1 MLHSLRLRLFAVTA
15 LIILATACA
24 VVLVAGGA
32 TQVAVRDYANDID
45 TLWRDRMTTYL
56 RQYYVQHNQSWP
68 GAEQLVGQIA
78 QSTGTHVAIL
88 ASDGRVI
95 ADSGVQEDAPPQG
108 FGPKSVT
115 MPLLVDGQ
123 KVASIRV
130 QPPQR
135 PETEQN
141 RAPFLITPTLLLGA
155 LGAAMAAI
163 LLTVAVSR
171 RTLGPIE
178 SLTAAARA
186 MGEGDLSTRVHIAS
200 TDEVGTLAKTFNSMA
215 DALARQEETRKQMV
229 SDVAHELRSPLTNI
243 QGYLEA
249 AEDGVVPVDQD
260 LISTLHEEAL
270 LLSRLVSDL
279 QELSL
284 ADAGALS
291 LERMPVAPADL
302 IEEALAATRAKA
314 TSKGIML
321 RGDPSDELPQVYVDP
336 QRIGQVLRN
345 LLNNAIAA
353 TAPGGQITVTA
364 VADSEMIHVAVSDT
378 GRGISEEDLLHVFDR
393 FYRVDKARARA
404 TGGTG
409 LGLSVVKKW
418 VETHD
423 GRVWVESTPGV
434 GSTFH
439 FTLPSVETPTPEH
452 SR

>member
-1 MLHSLRLRLFAVTA
+1 MLHSLRVRLFAVTA

-32 TQVAVRDYANDID
+32 TQVAIRDYADERD
-45 TLWRDRMTTYL
+45 TVWRDNVVTFL
-56 RQYYVQHNQSWP
+56 RQYYVQHDHSWP
-68 GAEQLVGQIA
+68 GAEQMVGQIA

-88 ASDGRVI
+88 ASDGSVI
-95 ADSGVQEDAPPQG
+95 ADSVGQEDASSQG
-108 FGPKSVT
+108 LRPKPVT

-200 TDEVGTLAKTFNSMA
+200 NDEVGTLAKTFNAMA
-215 DALARQEETRKQMV
+215 DTLARQEETRTQMV

-314 TSKGIML
+314 TARDISL
-321 RGDPSDELPQVYVDP
+321 HGDLGDNLPEAYADP

-353 TAPGGQITVTA
+353 TDPGGQITVTA
-364 VADSEMIHVAVSDT
+364 VADSEMIHIAVSDT
-378 GRGISEEDLLHVFDR
+378 GRGIPEEDLPHVFDR
-393 FYRVDKARARA
+393 LYRVDKARARA

-418 VETHD
+418 VETHG
-423 GRVWVESTPGV
+423 GRVWVESTPGA

-439 FTLPSVETPTPEH
+439 FTLPSVQTPTPEP